1 MRCTYHRSTRW
12 YGVFQNMYTKSVG
25 AIKSLLPEQ
34 ASSSRCSRLN
44 NTQYDKRSDA
54 LLLEDT
60 DLVGIKVPKLEHT
73 ELLLNGD
80 TRRYVISVVGMG
92 GLGEATLVK
101 KVNDDVSVR
110 NQFAHHVWITVS
122 ESLKLEELFKDA
134 IRQLFIEE
142 RKQLPQELAAMDINK
157 LKSIV
162 KEFLQTKK
170 HIVVYDDVWQL
181 THWEAIHL
189 AFQACQG
196 LPLAIVVIG
205 SLLATRYQSMGE
217 LELFYKRLG
226 AEMERNSQL
235 DRMSKLLCLSY
246 YDLPFHLKNCFLHL
260 SIFPEDFTIYK
271 ARIVAHWIGEG
282 FVEKIDGM
290 TLEEVAED
298 YLNELID
305 RCLVQVAHTYH
316 DGSIYS
322 IRVHDIIRHII
333 LVKASSR
340 T

>member
-12 YGVFQNMYTKSVG
+12 
-25 AIKSLLPEQ
+25 
-34 ASSSRCSRLN
+34 N

-157 LKSIV
+157 LKSIGSISCP
-162 KEFLQTKK
+162 Q
-170 HIVVYDDVWQL
+170 
-181 THWEAIHL
+181 HL
-189 AFQACQG
+189 NQICEKILKACQG
-196 LPLAIVVIG
+196 LPLAILVIG
-205 SLLATRYQSMGE
+205 SVLATRNQSMGE

-226 AEMERNSQL
+226 TEMEHNSQL

-305 RCLVQVAHTYH
+305 RSLVQVAHTYH